1 MGGRS
6 FHHISGKQCKAVTKV
21 WKKKLKLNVTAVNK
35 TDLINTTVD
44 KVCG

>member
-6 FHHISGKQCKAVTKV
+6 TKHISGKQCKAVTNME
-21 WKKKLKLNVTAVNK
+21 KKLKLNATAVNK